1 MPQPRSVGTNAEDR
15 AAEHLLAK
23 GLTLLTRRF
32 KSGRGEID
40 LIALDGERL
49 VFVEVKARR
58 NPDDALSSVTPAKIQ
73 RLVDAAAR
81 YAESAGLDHEWRF
94 DVVVVCPDAI
104 HHYPDAF
111 QAW

>member
-1 MPQPRSVGTNAEDR
+1 
-15 AAEHLLAK
+15 
-23 GLTLLTRRF
+23 
-32 KSGRGEID
+32 
-40 LIALDGERL
+40 
-49 VFVEVKARR
+49 
-58 NPDDALSSVTPAKIQ
+58 DALSAVTPAKIQ

-104 HHYPDAF
+104 HHFPDAF